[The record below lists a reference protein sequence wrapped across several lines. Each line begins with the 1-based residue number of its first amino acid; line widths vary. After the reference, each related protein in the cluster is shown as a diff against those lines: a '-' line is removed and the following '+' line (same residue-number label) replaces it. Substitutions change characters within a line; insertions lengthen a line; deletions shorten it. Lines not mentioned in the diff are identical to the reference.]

1 MKVEADQDISN
12 VFEKSKVKTDITQM
26 NYTPVN
32 AETFAIWCEKYKEK
46 LAIEKAQNTKGWENK
61 PSGKELFLANRKA
74 FEDLTL
80 DDGDDVDDDE
90 EIKLDGEEEFKQD
103 DDDEEEEEFKYDRA
117 LYDADGLEDED
128 IDFDD

>member
-1 MKVEADQDISN
+1 
-12 VFEKSKVKTDITQM
+12 M

-46 LAIEKAQNTKGWENK
+46 IAIEKAKNATGFEEK
-61 PSGKELFLANRKA
+61 PTGKELFLANRKA

-80 DDGDDVDDDE
+80 DTDEVDDDE
-90 EIKLDGEEEFKQD
+90 EIKIDGDEEFKQD
-103 DDDEEEEEFKYDRA
+103 DDEQEEEFKYDRA

>member
-1 MKVEADQDISN
+1 
-12 VFEKSKVKTDITQM
+12 M

-32 AETFAIWCEKYKEK
+32 AETFAIWCETYKERMR
-46 LAIEKAQNTKGWENK
+46 IEKEKSRQGWEDK
-61 PSGKELFLANRKA
+61 PTGKELFLANKKA

-80 DDGDDVDDDE
+80 DDEDGADTKEDPDE
-90 EIKLDGEEEFKQD
+90 EVKQ